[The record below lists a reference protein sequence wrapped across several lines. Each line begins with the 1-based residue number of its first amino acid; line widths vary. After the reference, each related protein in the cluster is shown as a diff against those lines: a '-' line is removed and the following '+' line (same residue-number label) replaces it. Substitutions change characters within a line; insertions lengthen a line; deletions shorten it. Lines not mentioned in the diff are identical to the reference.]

1 MEQQPKRV
9 PFTFMFVAA
18 FLVLVGV
25 GLLTSRNVMQQ
36 RWDNLTMQ

>member
-1 MEQQPKRV
+1 MDQQGRRV

-25 GLLTSRNVMQQ
+25 GLMTNRHVMK
-36 RWDNLTMQ
+36 RHVDNLTMQ